1 MFICDSKCALTVLL
15 VCTILNVLY
24 DLYIVDH
31 LEVISVESLAADVTD
46 AHEDVLALLGVSD
59 AAD

>member
-1 MFICDSKCALTVLL
+1 MFVCNSKCALTVLL
-15 VCTILNVLY
+15 MCTILYVLY
-24 DLYIVDH
+24 DLYIVDN
-31 LEVISVESLAADVTD
+31 LQVISIESLTADVTD